1 MQPTRS
7 LRHNASVRSAAST
20 SVAQRHQQSTSGGAD
35 KAYDAVLSKAAAKH
49 AFELAIA
56 SSSANETGYTHGGL
70 NTGSSMS
77 TGRRQERHV
86 FPRRLSART
95 GSNRR
100 SVLSETGLTRSKT
113 VGPSSTFVPIGGKE
127 DDSDSSTVGY
137 ATLARS
143 ASVGANNF
151 ARARSV
157 QSFKSGGYSR
167 SETITSPPCSPI
179 STGSMT
185 AATSSLRKDSFLRG
199 GDEFA
204 EVGYRNNPRLRKKYE
219 KKLAA
224 AAKKMEKAERAEKAD
239 NGSDR
244 GGNAFIKGVKKMF
257 TFASLN
263 AKNGGVQ
270 REVSDEDERG
280 TYSALTTTTSEFT
293 SPRSV
298 IASHAPIPPQQV
310 SSRQAYYRPASQ
322 AGYTF
327 SRRTSFAQS
336 MRRVH
341 VDDDEGSFD
350 VTMPALGILK
360 DKTNNNLQDPWITS
374 RMSSYASTD
383 PFLSAAVRE
392 TPSPPPLPTT
402 QPLRRKP
409 SLFRKPLMGQITPER
424 AYSTIIRRI
433 QSRGTDTASHVS
445 AATAPAEQTATLR
458 QQHSV
463 PRHSPFTQR
472 TLTDLD
478 GNQVAA
484 RQLPES
490 SNVSFDS
497 SISSRYLRREDPAF
511 STMRLINTE
520 SRPTAASAFEHQHPA
535 TIPTENT
542 NSQNPVA
549 RPDRLNRFFS
559 TTSTGSLAAALPPPP
574 TTILTPAAVSPQST
588 GDTAASWANANP
600 FRSRVRPQE
609 ISSLFPYYGVTRRAT
624 STTASGTSRSRW
636 HHCQD
641 GNVLDCPPSIDIG
654 DINSSE
660 DAVIFRGGTASI
672 SRFSTASEG
681 RAGESEHTA
690 GVVDGTLRDLI
701 SDAVAMQFGPA
712 W

>member
-7 LRHNASVRSAAST
+7 LRHNASVRSVASK
-20 SVAQRHQQSTSGGAD
+20 SVSQRHQQSTSGGAD
-35 KAYDAVLSKAAAKH
+35 KAYDAVLSTAAAKH

-56 SSSANETGYTHGGL
+56 SSSVNETGYTRGGL

-77 TGRRQERHV
+77 TGRRQERHA
-86 FPRRLSART
+86 FPRRLSTRT
-95 GSNRR
+95 GSYRR
-100 SVLSETGLTRSKT
+100 SVLSDTGLTRSKT
-113 VGPSSTFVPIGGKE
+113 VGPGSTFVPIGGKE
-127 DDSDSSTVGY
+127 DDNDSSTVGY
-137 ATLARS
+137 GTLARS
-143 ASVGANNF
+143 ASAGANNF
-151 ARARSV
+151 ARARSF
-157 QSFKSGGYSR
+157 QSFKPGGYSR
-167 SETITSPPCSPI
+167 SAAITSPPCSPV
-179 STGSMT
+179 STGSTT

-204 EVGYRNNPRLRKKYE
+204 EVGYRNNPHLRKKYE
-219 KKLAA
+219 KKFAA
-224 AAKKMEKAERAEKAD
+224 AAKKAEKADRAEKTD

-244 GGNAFIKGVKKMF
+244 ASNAFIKGVKKMF

-263 AKNGGVQ
+263 AKNGRVQ
-270 REVSDEDERG
+270 RKVSDEDERG
-280 TYSALTTTTSEFT
+280 TYSALTTTSEFT

-298 IASHAPIPPQQV
+298 IESHSPIPPQQV
-310 SSRQAYYRPASQ
+310 SSRQAYYRPVSQ

-350 VTMPALGILK
+350 VNMPALGILK
-360 DKTNNNLQDPWITS
+360 DKTNNNLQDPWIAS

-392 TPSPPPLPTT
+392 TLSPPPLPTT
-402 QPLRRKP
+402 QPLRRKS
-409 SLFRKPLMGQITPER
+409 SLFRKPMMRQITPQR
-424 AYSTIIRRI
+424 AYSSIIRRT
-433 QSRGTDTASHVS
+433 QSRGTDTASQFS
-445 AATAPAEQTATLR
+445 AVTASAEQTATQR
-458 QQHSV
+458 QQHADA
-463 PRHSPFTQR
+463 RLSPFTQR
-472 TLTDLD
+472 TLSNLD

-484 RQLPES
+484 RQLSES
-490 SNVSFDS
+490 SNASFDS
-497 SISSRYLRREDPAF
+497 SISSRDLRREDPAF
-511 STMRLINTE
+511 STIRLINTE
-520 SRPTAASAFEHQHPA
+520 SRPTAASTFEHQHPA

-559 TTSTGSLAAALPPPP
+559 TTSTGSLAASLPPPP
-574 TTILTPAAVSPQST
+574 TSTLTPVAVSPQST

-600 FRSRVRPQE
+600 FRSRIRPQE

-636 HHCQD
+636 HNWPD
-641 GNVLDCPPSIDIG
+641 GNVHDCPQSIDIG

-660 DAVIFRGGTASI
+660 DAVIFRGGTASL
-672 SRFSTASEG
+672 SRFSGASDG
-681 RAGESEHTA
+681 RGGVSDHTA
-690 GVVDGTLRDLI
+690 GVIDGTLRDSI
-701 SDAVAMQFGPA
+701 SDAVAMQFGPT